1 MEEDSTLLDE
11 KLQKIKRVVEKELS
25 CSAHDMDH
33 VMRVYRICLEIAK
46 YEKNVDFDVLKAA
59 ALLHDIAR
67 VKEYQDTTGSTDHA
81 VLGAEMAE
89 RILRDL
95 GYPEEKIEKI
105 KHCIISHRFRSSV
118 KPRTI
123 EAKILSDADK
133 LDVLGAIGIARSFM
147 IAGKWGQRIYL
158 DVPLEEYVK
167 ENVVNGRIKDIRKH
181 APNLEFELKFKRI
194 PEKLYTKKAK
204 EIAKERLRFME
215 EFFKRLKEE
224 LEGRA

>member
-89 RILRDL
+89 GILRDL
-95 GYPEEKIEKI
+95 GHPEEKIEKI